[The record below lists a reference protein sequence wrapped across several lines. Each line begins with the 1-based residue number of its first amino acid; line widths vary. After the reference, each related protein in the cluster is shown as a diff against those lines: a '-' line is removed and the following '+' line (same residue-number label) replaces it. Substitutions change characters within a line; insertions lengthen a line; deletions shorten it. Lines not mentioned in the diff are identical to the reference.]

1 MSLTVVV
8 GLAIV
13 SVMLLVYVASN
24 LVRPNIYNHFVWQ
37 ASAWLDGQAAIV
49 YPVKDTP
56 GMPDNDYFNDV
67 QQLYNA
73 DGSATGRALLPF
85 PPLPAAVLL
94 PFVAVFGLATNQQLL
109 AAILGAF
116 DVGLMFWMLGLL
128 RIGAGTRVAVTV
140 FFGLGTVFWYAAE
153 KGTTWYFAHVVAV
166 GLTTLA
172 IGVALGGDRRAVDEA
187 SELDGPAEG
196 TAEAEGDAA
205 GESWRTRAGLPDLVD
220 VRHAAR
226 TLFSSRQ
233 FLAGVLFGLAC
244 TARLTVVFGAFFF
257 LFIGRGGSWWR
268 RGLSAGIGAAIP
280 LGVLVAYNLVS
291 TGHVFSP
298 VYDFLYQQEA
308 GFYTFLNY
316 NAAWSIEDPRYLPQ
330 NLALALIGPPDI
342 LPKVL
347 DFGRQLCTAPG
358 ATPGWLD
365 PDCPIISPK
374 TVGMGLLFTSPAY
387 LLALPSLA
395 AGYGRARLVTG
406 AALATLFI
414 FVVNLMHFSQGWVQF
429 GYRFSLDFAPFALLI
444 VALGLHRLASTRP
457 GRAVVLGTGLIA
469 VSIVVNL
476 WGVYWASVF
485 GW

>member
-1 MSLTVVV
+1 
-8 GLAIV
+8 
-13 SVMLLVYVASN
+13 
-24 LVRPNIYNHFVWQ
+24 
-37 ASAWLDGQAAIV
+37 
-49 YPVKDTP
+49 
-56 GMPDNDYFNDV
+56 
-67 QQLYNA
+67 
-73 DGSATGRALLPF
+73 
-85 PPLPAAVLL
+85 
-94 PFVAVFGLATNQQLL
+94 
-109 AAILGAF
+109 
-116 DVGLMFWMLGLL
+116 
-128 RIGAGTRVAVTV
+128 
-140 FFGLGTVFWYAAE
+140 
-153 KGTTWYFAHVVAV
+153 
-166 GLTTLA
+166 
-172 IGVALGGDRRAVDEA
+172 
-187 SELDGPAEG
+187 
-196 TAEAEGDAA
+196 
-205 GESWRTRAGLPDLVD
+205 
-220 VRHAAR
+220 
-226 TLFSSRQ
+226 
-233 FLAGVLFGLAC
+233 
-244 TARLTVVFGAFFF
+244 
-257 LFIGRGGSWWR
+257 
-268 RGLSAGIGAAIP
+268 
-280 LGVLVAYNLVS
+280 VAYNLVS